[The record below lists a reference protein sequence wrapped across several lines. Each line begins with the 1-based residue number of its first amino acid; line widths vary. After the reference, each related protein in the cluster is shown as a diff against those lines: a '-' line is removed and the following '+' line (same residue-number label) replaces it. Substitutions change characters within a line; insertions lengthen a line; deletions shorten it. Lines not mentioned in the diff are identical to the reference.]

1 MADMAKFWKEKRNL
15 QHSPSSPPSWDYKV
29 EECGVTFSY
38 LRIEDIR
45 VDRNRFSEWGVMH
58 SARRL
63 FHTDMLLSHS
73 RPAWYVRWWLR
84 LSVWSSECNL
94 MLRHRK
100 QIIRALDEAHE
111 YFCAEQARET

>member
-1 MADMAKFWKEKRNL
+1 MADVVKFWKEKRNP
-15 QHSPSSPPSWDYKV
+15 QNSPSSPPSWDYKV
-29 EECGVTFSY
+29 EVCGVTFSY

-45 VDRNRFSEWGVMH
+45 AASNRFSEWGMMN

-63 FHTDMLLSHS
+63 FHTEIHLSNP
-73 RPAWYVRWWLR
+73 RLPRYVRWWPR
-84 LSVWSSECNL
+84 LSVWSFECNL

-111 YFCAEQARET
+111 YFCAEQAR